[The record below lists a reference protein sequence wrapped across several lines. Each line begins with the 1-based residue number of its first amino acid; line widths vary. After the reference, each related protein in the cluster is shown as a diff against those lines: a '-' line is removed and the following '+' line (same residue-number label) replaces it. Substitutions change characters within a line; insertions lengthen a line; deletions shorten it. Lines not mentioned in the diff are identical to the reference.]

1 MSKLSEHEAKMWE
14 VCDLSYELVKDKAT
28 LNGSE
33 LTKLSSDIVLLG
45 DMMEHIKKDHKNNPK
60 ALPLFRDLDRATA
73 NMMNMKFRMQENR

>member
-14 VCDLSYELVKDKAT
+14 VCNASYEMVKDKAT

-33 LTKLSSDIVLLG
+33 LTKLVVDIMTLENLMNHVRAN
-45 DMMEHIKKDHKNNPK
+45 HKTNPK
-60 ALPLFRDLDRATA
+60 ALPLFRDLDRATT